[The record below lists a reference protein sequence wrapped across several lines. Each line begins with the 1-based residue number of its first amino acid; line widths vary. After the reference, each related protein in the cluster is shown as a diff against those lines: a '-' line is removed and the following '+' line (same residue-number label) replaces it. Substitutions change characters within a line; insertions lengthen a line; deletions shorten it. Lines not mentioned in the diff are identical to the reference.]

1 MDVKIESIRS
11 RQLVTIW
18 GLAIILSM
26 AWPLGLMANENE
38 HEEIHTEEA
47 HHKHALGLFVGI
59 TQEHGESLE
68 TFGIEYAYRIN
79 RLWSVGGVIER
90 ADREKD
96 STLGIAFVHFWP
108 WKGLFLGGGVG
119 RKDPADERENTI
131 RATVGYEWEFGK
143 GWLINAQANL
153 DFIKDH
159 DREEVY
165 GIVFGKQF

>member
-1 MDVKIESIRS
+1 MKPKGS
-11 RQLVTIW
+11 RQRVAT
-18 GLAIILSM
+18 
-26 AWPLGLMANENE
+26 LGLMIIMGLSWPFGLLANENG
-38 HEEIHTEEA
+38 HEEAHAEEA

-119 RKDPADERENTI
+119 RKDPAGERENTA
-131 RATVGYEWEFGK
+131 RASVGYEWEFGK

-153 DFIKDH
+153 DFVEHH